1 MPTLKIQLNLR
12 EHGHTFS
19 MNTETEKRTSQ
30 KDTKR
35 NLGLKSDDL
44 LSFAHYYAWR
54 KYERMN
60 YE

>member
-44 LSFAHYYAWR
+44 LSFCALL
-54 KYERMN
+54 RMA
-60 YE
+60 EV